1 MKFTTYKNG
10 RSGHSL
16 ISVFKVL
23 TVFFIVLL
31 GLSLPKEADDILL
44 LFLFLPADLSFP
56 STFEM
61 QSYCSEKRHTG
72 AHRG

>member
-1 MKFTTYKNG
+1 M
-10 RSGHSL
+10 
-16 ISVFKVL
+16 
-23 TVFFIVLL
+23 LL

-44 LFLFLPADLSFP
+44 PFLFLLADLSFP